1 MGKGSVTSTSAT
13 SEPVP
18 PVKKDD
24 QFKADD
30 RKHRRLPKPSFPK
43 PSFPV
48 STVNEQASAATP
60 APPAQ
65 PTMNNATSRTSTA
78 KTIALPANCADAQF
92 IYNLMEA
99 AAAAA
104 SRAAAEAVTGVFS
117 KAYNIP
123 LTTETTTA
131 EQAPASSAAA
141 EMVTGAYIPWTT
153 VSTTAE
159 QDLLEVPLKDCT
171 MNENW
176 NCGNKALQ
184 GEEGWIHTKS
194 GGWRHVCKECKQHLA
209 HQQKISERTGMT
221 PIVS

>member
-18 PVKKDD
+18 AVKKDV
-24 QFKADD
+24 QLKADD
-30 RKHRRLPKPSFPK
+30 RKHSRLPKPSFPK

-48 STVNEQASAATP
+48 SPVNGPASAATP
-60 APPAQ
+60 APPA
-65 PTMNNATSRTSTA
+65 PPAISNATSRTF
-78 KTIALPANCADAQF
+78 ALPANCADAQF

-141 EMVTGAYIPWTT
+141 EVVTGAYIPWTT

-171 MNENW
+171 MNEHW